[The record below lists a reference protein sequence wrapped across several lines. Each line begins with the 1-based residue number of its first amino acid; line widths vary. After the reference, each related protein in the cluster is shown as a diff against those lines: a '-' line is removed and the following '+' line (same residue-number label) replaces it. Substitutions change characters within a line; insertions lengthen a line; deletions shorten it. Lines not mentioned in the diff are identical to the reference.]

1 MNLIHANDWRK
12 ILQPTEKKIHKQNR
26 FQNKSHQRI
35 MEKKRK
41 IHISIDTNNHWPT
54 EDSET
59 ITIYAK
65 QGRASV

>member
-1 MNLIHANDWRK
+1 MLMIGGKYCSLRRK
-12 ILQPTEKKIHKQNR
+12 KYTNR
-26 FQNKSHQRI
+26 IDFKTRVINELWK
-35 MEKKRK
+35 KKRK

>member
-1 MNLIHANDWRK
+1 M
-12 ILQPTEKKIHKQNR
+12 KK
-26 FQNKSHQRI
+26 
-35 MEKKRK
+35 KKK
-41 IHISIDTNNHWPT
+41 ENTYIDTNNHWPT